1 MDEYYNIGFNEGI
14 KIIEKEII
22 NKTFDYLKNGVLSNN
37 KSDYFGIAYSI
48 IYSLSNR
55 GRARPQNINHNKL
68 FKETDIVN
76 IENLCN
82 LEQCGS
88 ELFMFSCFPLKI
100 GDSDG
105 APIRAVA
112 WFE

>member
-1 MDEYYNIGFNEGI
+1 MKVIDLTHTITENTPVYPGTKPPTLEPIS
-14 KIIEKEII
+14 
-22 NKTFDYLKNGVLSNN
+22 DLKLV
-37 KSDYFGIAYSI
+37 
-48 IYSLSNR
+48 R
-55 GRARPQNINHNKL
+55 HNKL

-82 LEQCGS
+82 LEQCGR
-88 ELFMFSCFPLKI
+88 ELFRFSCFPLKI